1 MTAIIIVMTTARTT
15 IPTKASLRA
24 FWSIVCMGM

>member
-1 MTAIIIVMTTARTT
+1 MTAIIIVMTTART